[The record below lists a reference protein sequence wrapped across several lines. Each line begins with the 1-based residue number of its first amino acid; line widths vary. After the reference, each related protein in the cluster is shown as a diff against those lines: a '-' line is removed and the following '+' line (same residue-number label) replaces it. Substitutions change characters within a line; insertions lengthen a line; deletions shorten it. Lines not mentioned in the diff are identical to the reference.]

1 VRGPARRREG
11 RAVTAT
17 APITVFLVDDHEVV
31 RVGLAQM
38 LAGQPDIRV
47 VGEASTAADALTRVR
62 TVRPQVVLLDVRL
75 PDRDGTAV
83 CRELR
88 ATVTPPP
95 ACLILTSFTDDQP
108 LFDAVEA
115 GAAGF
120 LLKEVS
126 GSGLVEAVRIVAA
139 GGSMLDPRMTP
150 AVLERLRRGRSEP
163 DERYA
168 TLTARE
174 RRILEL
180 IGEGMTNR
188 QIGSQLHLAEKTVK
202 NHVTMLLRKLGLQRR
217 TEAAA
222 YAARR
227 RSA

>member
-1 VRGPARRREG
+1 M
-11 RAVTAT
+11 T
-17 APITVFLVDDHEVV
+17 APAPTPETTPGREITVFLVDDHEVV
-31 RVGLAQM
+31 RLGLAQM
-38 LAGQPDIRV
+38 LAGQPDIQV

-75 PDRDGTAV
+75 PDRDGIAV

-95 ACLILTSFTDDQP
+95 ACLVLTSFTDDQP
-108 LFDAVEA
+108 LFDAVDA

-120 LLKEVS
+120 LLKEV
-126 GSGLVEAVRIVAA
+126 GGNGLVNAVRVVAA
-139 GGSMLDPRMTP
+139 GGSLLDPRMTP
-150 AVLERLRRGRSEP
+150 AVLERLRRGRPEP

-168 TLTARE
+168 ALTARE
-174 RRILEL
+174 RRILDL
-180 IGEGMTNR
+180 IGEGLTNR

-202 NHVTMLLRKLGLQRR
+202 NHVTTLLRKLGLQRR

-227 RSA
+227 RPA

>member
-1 VRGPARRREG
+1 
-11 RAVTAT
+11 VTA
-17 APITVFLVDDHEVV
+17 PGREITVFLVDDHEIV
-31 RVGLAQM
+31 RLGLAQM
-38 LAGQPDIRV
+38 LAGQPDLRV
-47 VGEASTAADALTRVR
+47 VGEASSAADALTRVR
-62 TVRPQVVLLDVRL
+62 TVRPHVVLLDVRL
-75 PDRDGTAV
+75 PDRDGISV

-88 ATVTPPP
+88 ATMTPPP

-108 LFDAVEA
+108 LFDAVDA

-126 GSGLVEAVRIVAA
+126 GSALVGAVRIVAA
-139 GGSMLDPRMTP
+139 GGSLLDPRMTP
-150 AVLERLRRGRSEP
+150 AVLERLRHGRPEP

-174 RRILEL
+174 RRILDL

-188 QIGSQLHLAEKTVK
+188 QIGAQLHLAEKTVK
-202 NHVTMLLRKLGLQRR
+202 NHVTTLLRKLGLQRR

-227 RSA
+227 HPA